1 MVNNNLNLELKL
13 NDFEGPLDL
22 LDTLIREKKMD
33 ILNLDIESLTSQY
46 LDYIKNQINTINIE
60 LASEYLEMSAYLIAL
75 KSKKLIPSENELQ
88 NDSAFEYERDKLIE
102 RIIQYRKYKEVVSQ
116 LQTKS
121 EIRKQM
127 LDKQTN
133 DAKDYEPNN
142 LIEEALPEK
151 INVQKISKAI
161 TDAIDKYLM
170 TSIIQRKILVQE
182 LSVQDIEDQ
191 LWDFLKSYK
200 NKTISFSEYLSKI
213 DPIEITQQFIV
224 TTFLAILDLVRYSKI
239 TITQN
244 PKDNEILINIIKG

>member
-75 KSKKLIPSENELQ
+75 KSKKLIPSET
-88 NDSAFEYERDKLIE
+88 AF
-102 RIIQYRKYKEVVSQ
+102 Q
-116 LQTKS
+116 S

-133 DAKDYEPNN
+133 DAKDYEPDN

-200 NKTISFSEYLSKI
+200 NKTISFSEYLSII

>member
-13 NDFEGPLDL
+13 NDFEGPVDL
-22 LDTLIREKKMD
+22 LDTLISEKKMD

-88 NDSAFEYERDKLIE
+88 NDSAFEYERDK
-102 RIIQYRKYKEVVSQ
+102 
-116 LQTKS
+116 
-121 EIRKQM
+121 
-127 LDKQTN
+127 
-133 DAKDYEPNN
+133 

-244 PKDNEILINIIKG
+244 PS

>member
-60 LASEYLEMSAYLIAL
+60 LASEF

-133 DAKDYEPNN
+133 DAKDYEPDN